1 MDLASSLILFLVKG
15 IVIGFLASI
24 PLGPIGVLCIQRTL
38 SRGRRSGFA
47 SGLGAASSDFIYAI
61 IAGFSVSMVM
71 EFVQEQQKILTI
83 LGAIILIG
91 LGLKIY
97 FTNPVVQMR
106 RQRLKRS
113 SGMWHD
119 YISTFLLTIT
129 NPLAIFLFLGAF
141 SVVGSETT
149 IYLQCAMLS
158 GVFVGAA
165 SWWFVLTML
174 VGIFRKK
181 FTIKRI
187 YYLNKIAGSCII
199 AIVLVTLIV
208 EFFRNIFS

>member
-1 MDLASSLILFLVKG
+1 MILFLVKG

>member
-1 MDLASSLILFLVKG
+1 MDFASTIIIFLIKG
-15 IVIGFLASI
+15 IAIGFLASI

-71 EFVQEQQKILTI
+71 EFVQQQQKLLTI

-97 FTNPVVQMR
+97 FTNPAKQMHNQPR
-106 RQRLKRS
+106 KRS
-113 SGMWHD
+113 SGLWQD
-119 YISTFLLTIT
+119 YISTFFLTIT

-141 SVVGSETT
+141 SVVGGETT
-149 IYLQCAMLS
+149 IYTQCAMLS
-158 GVFVGAA
+158 GVFCGAA
-165 SWWFVLTML
+165 TWWLVLTLL

-187 YYLNKIAGSCII
+187 YYLNKVAGSCII
-199 AIVLVTLIV
+199 GLVLVTLIF
-208 EFFRNIFS
+208 EFFRNIFA